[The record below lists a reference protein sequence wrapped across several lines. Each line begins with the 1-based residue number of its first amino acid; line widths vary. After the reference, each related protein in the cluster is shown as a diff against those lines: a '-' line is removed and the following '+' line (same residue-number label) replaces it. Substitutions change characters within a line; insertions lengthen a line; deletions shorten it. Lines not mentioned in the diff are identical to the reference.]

1 MTTPSTTHD
10 GMRPGP
16 CGKTCMCGMVLALL
30 CSSLTLA
37 QWHTGRQ
44 VFHSVEEMVLR
55 YATNL
60 PGRRYRWRHYCLTP
74 DRHCCPRRDAAT
86 EAALYGRAGP
96 GRHRLVSLGYH
107 ISICAPR
114 AA

>member
-1 MTTPSTTHD
+1 MMTSSTTHY

-16 CGKTCMCGMVLALL
+16 CGKTCMCGMVLAPFRG
-30 CSSLTLA
+30 SLTLA
-37 QWHTGRQ
+37 QWDAGRQ
-44 VFHSVEEMVLR
+44 VCHRVEEMVLR

-60 PGRRYRWRHYCLTP
+60 PGRHYRWRRDGLTP

-86 EAALYGRAGP
+86 AAALYGRAGP
-96 GRHRLVSLGYH
+96 GRHWLVSLGCRL
-107 ISICAPR
+107 STCAPR